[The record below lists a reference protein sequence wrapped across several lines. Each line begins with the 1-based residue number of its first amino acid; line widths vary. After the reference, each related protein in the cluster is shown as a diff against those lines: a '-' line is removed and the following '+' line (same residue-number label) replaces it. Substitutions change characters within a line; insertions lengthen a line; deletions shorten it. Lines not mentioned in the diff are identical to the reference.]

1 MIGTRYT
8 LQDTS
13 LPVGAI
19 TAFAGEINTSGKSKA
34 YTTPIEELGW
44 MVCDGRK
51 LETHRYPELFAA
63 LGTLYGGELAGG
75 NSPSYFYLPNLQGM
89 FLRGVGTD
97 NASTESR
104 TKASKGKDNGVGSTQ
119 DFALQKHVHVYTSP
133 GTPVPTGLKPVKP
146 AVPNINPKDTTA
158 PPTESTVQ
166 GNVKVSKLE
175 TRPINIFVYYLIKFR
190 Y

>member
-1 MIGTRYT
+1 MIGTQHII
-8 LQDTS
+8 QDTS

-19 TAFAGEINTSGKSKA
+19 TAFAGEINTSGKSSA

-51 LETHRYPELFAA
+51 LETHQYPELFAA
-63 LGTLYGGELAGG
+63 LGTLYGGELSGRDT
-75 NSPSYFYLPNLQGM
+75 PSYFNLPDLRGM
-89 FLRGVGTD
+89 FLRGMGTD
-97 NASTESR
+97 GASTESR
-104 TKASKGKDNGVGSTQ
+104 AKASNGKDNGVGSTQ
-119 DFALQKHVHVYTSP
+119 DFALQKHVHIYTSP
-133 GTPVPTGLKPVKP
+133 GTPVPTGSKPVKP
-146 AVPNINPKDTTA
+146 AVTKTKLRDITS
-158 PPTESTVQ
+158 PPTEGKVQ